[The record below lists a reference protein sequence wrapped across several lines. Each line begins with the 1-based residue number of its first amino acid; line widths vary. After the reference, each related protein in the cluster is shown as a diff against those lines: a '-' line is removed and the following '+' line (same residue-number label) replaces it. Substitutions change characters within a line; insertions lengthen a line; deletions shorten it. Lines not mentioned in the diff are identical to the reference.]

1 MRLLRALCLL
11 VCLGTAVADARSA
24 TDSAVTLRRAD
35 AERLTAM
42 VAADRPALERL
53 LAPELSYAH
62 SSGSVQ
68 DRAALLEAL
77 GSGALRY
84 TAIRTGEVVAR
95 AYGATGVVVATAEF
109 DVIANGTPR
118 SLALGYTATY
128 LKRGGRWQLLA
139 YRSTALPPPAH

>member
-42 VAADRPALERL
+42 VAADRPTLERL

-68 DRAALLEAL
+68 NRSELLEAL
-77 GSGALRY
+77 GAGTLRY
-84 TAIRTGEVVAR
+84 TAIRTREVAAR
-95 AYGATGVVVATAEF
+95 AFNSTGVVVATADLE
-109 DVIANGTPR
+109 VMAGGAPR
-118 SLALGYTATY
+118 SIAIGYTATY
-128 LKRGGRWQLLA
+128 LRRSGRWQLVA
-139 YRSTALPPPAH
+139 YRSTALPPAG